1 MTPREKLELLR
12 SYRAAGG
19 TGSYASLLKEVKK
32 YDGGGGERNK
42 TFLQPNDPKLPLGYK
57 IPFNTPSTELASSV
71 GGVGDEPA
79 YLIPTFKYGRTVDNP
94 IEEFNTT
101 GEHLGGPFKTWQE
114 AEEFGKLRHQ
124 YVEKGQSI
132 PSPIR
137 TWGKEFADGGPKK
150 KLPELQPYIYKEP
163 IAESTKTQPITPKP
177 VATPYKIQPT
187 QQDVGEIK
195 VADDSIELEDNS
207 SKDYWSYKERIKR
220 NVDKS
225 VEGVGKVLDKVV
237 LPSAAL
243 VASFS
248 GVTIPSMLG
257 SGYLGNQMSN
267 MEEPYMESVNSA
279 SGQITS
285 KFLPLSEPIKR
296 IGGFNDFK
304 TAYNEFKKG
313 NVRSGLLNTATG
325 IGGVYDSRW
334 IPGRYDDVVDK
345 GLELL
350 NLYGDGMDTYKGV
363 KRKIDVSNT
372 KKK

>member
-1 MTPREKLELLR
+1 MTPREKLDLLR

-19 TGSYASLLKEVKK
+19 TGSYASLLKEARS
-32 YDGGGGERNK
+32 YD
-42 TFLQPNDPKLPLGYK
+42 
-57 IPFNTPSTELASSV
+57 A
-71 GGVGDEPA
+71 
-79 YLIPTFKYGRTVDNP
+79 
-94 IEEFNTT
+94 
-101 GEHLGGPFKTWQE
+101 
-114 AEEFGKLRHQ
+114 
-124 YVEKGQSI
+124 
-132 PSPIR
+132 
-137 TWGKEFADGGPKK
+137 GGPKK
-150 KLPELQPYIYKEP
+150 KIPELQPYTYKEP
-163 IAESTKTQPITPKP
+163 IAESTKTQPVAPKP

-187 QQDVGEIK
+187 QKDVGEIK
-195 VADDSIELEDNS
+195 VADDSRELEDNS

-248 GVTIPSMLG
+248 GATIPSMLG

-267 MEEPYMESVNSA
+267 MEEPYMESMNSA

-325 IGGVYDSRW
+325 IGGVYDSHW

-350 NLYGDGMDTYKGV
+350 NLYGDGMDIYKGI